1 MIRSSAR
8 FVLIAFL
15 AVASLAALA
24 SAPVTGNTAGA
35 SSNARPIPEL
45 FDLPGHH
52 FATRVVPILS
62 KAGCNSGACHGAAIG
77 QGGFRLSL
85 LGYDSAH
92 DYDSITRELGGRRI
106 HVAAPEESLF
116 LRKPT
121 RQIDHEGGRRFGRNS
136 ESFRILRDWIAAG
149 APPGDPH
156 LRVASIQI
164 EPSSITLPSTNHS
177 AQLRVTAL
185 FSDQSAADIT
195 RLALYSSNDEGIAT
209 VNPNGQIT
217 MHNRGVTA
225 IMIRFLDHVAAAQI
239 GVPFQDAPP
248 HSELLP
254 RNFID
259 QHVAAELRR
268 WHIPPSP
275 VSSDAEFLRRATLDL
290 AGRLPTPAEV
300 RSFLAQPAN
309 AAKRSDLIERLLRT
323 DEFVDFWTLK
333 FADLLLIHS
342 KRLGEQPARAYH
354 QWLREQIASNQP
366 FDQIVRQLL
375 TSTGDSSLIGP
386 ANFHRLKSDPRDMAD
401 YTARTLLGMRV
412 ACARCH
418 NHPADRW
425 TQDDYYSFAAF
436 FARTSAS
443 GQDVVLKSH
452 GDLLHPKTA
461 QPVAPRA
468 LAASNPAPSP
478 GADSNRLD
486 ALASWLTDP
495 AQPWLARA
503 TVNRVWK
510 ELLGRG
516 LIEPVDDL
524 RPTNPPLNPVLLEAL
539 TAHFI
544 ENKFNL
550 QHLIRAIAESHTY
563 QLSSQRNAVN
573 QSDERFFSRAY
584 LKELSAQVLAD
595 AIAQALGQPDVFS
608 GYPAGT
614 RAVELLD
621 PEVRSYALDV
631 FGRCPR
637 ENNCSSASQFGGGL
651 SQALHFI
658 NGETIN
664 AKLIDG
670 AVHRLVQGSS
680 PSGPLPS
687 SPDFAKSIE
696 QFYLSTLSRFP
707 SSQELEHWSQWLAK
721 SSMPLHDLEDLM
733 WSLLNSK
740 EFAFNH

>member
-8 FVLIAFL
+8 FIWIAFL
-15 AVASLAALA
+15 AAGSLTAHASDRLAA
-24 SAPVTGNTAGA
+24 NTPGA
-35 SSNARPIPEL
+35 SSTARPIPEL
-45 FDLPGHH
+45 FDLPGQH

-62 KAGCNSGACHGAAIG
+62 KAGCNAGACHGAAIG

-85 LGYDSAH
+85 LGYDPAH

-121 RQIDHEGGRRFGRNS
+121 RQIEHEGGRRFSRNS

-149 APPGDPH
+149 APPGNPH
-156 LRVASIQI
+156 LRLTSIQI

-195 RLALYSSNDEGIAT
+195 HLALYSSNDEGIAT
-209 VNPNGQIT
+209 INPNGQIT
-217 MHNRGVTA
+217 VHNRGVTA

-239 GVPFQDAPP
+239 GVPFQDALPL
-248 HSELLP
+248 SELAQ

-268 WHIPPSP
+268 WRIPPSP
-275 VSSDAEFLRRATLDL
+275 LSSDTEFLRRSTLDL
-290 AGRLPTPAEV
+290 AGRLPTTAEV
-300 RSFLAQPAN
+300 RSFLAQSSSP
-309 AAKRSDLIERLLRT
+309 AKRSDLIERLLRT

-342 KRLGEQPARAYH
+342 KRLGEQPARAYS

-366 FDQIVRQLL
+366 FDHIVRQLL
-375 TSTGDSSLIGP
+375 TSTGNSSLIGP

-443 GQDVVLKSH
+443 GQEVVLKPQ

-461 QPVAPRA
+461 QPVTPRA
-468 LAASNPAPSP
+468 LAASNPASSP

-524 RPTNPPLNPVLLEAL
+524 RPTNPPLNPALLEAL

-550 QHLIRAIAESHTY
+550 QDLIRTIADSHTY
-563 QLSSQRNAVN
+563 QLSSQRNSVN

-595 AIAQALGQPDVFS
+595 AIAQALGQPDVFPE
-608 GYPAGT
+608 YPVGT

-651 SQALHFI
+651 SQALHLI

-664 AKLIDG
+664 AKLLSG
-670 AVHRLVQGSS
+670 AVQQLVQSTTTSS
-680 PSGPLPS
+680 LSAL
-687 SPDFAKSIE
+687 DFSKSIE

-707 SSQELEHWSQWLAK
+707 SSQELEYWSQWFAK